1 MTTIRIQRA
10 AGIVTLVPQ
19 DATGGQ
25 PSAPTRAGAQP
36 TVLDDTPSLDVL
48 VLEVTGGHLSWSLL
62 AGQSLPAA
70 VLDDPE
76 SAQDWLWAVYGEDVA
91 LAVADTALSDA
102 DTALHADAAPHVTS
116 LAGADADADADRDG
130 DAARHHTLSAAPA
143 RPELVNALRRLAYA
157 HWAARWWP
165 ASTVDGVPALDP
177 DLLAAEITELTD
189 ACDTALDG
197 ADAEPFT
204 RPGSLTWFDRPP
216 GFRYTGGL
224 EPLDAGSAADQGRTA
239 DQSERLPASPPGRA
253 PNRGT
258 ARDDDHGPSESP
270 SHTPDQETARDD
282 DHGPSESPS
291 HTPDRG
297 TARDDIRGLSETSD
311 RADDYA
317 LAAGGSTPTDGGLI
331 VARGS
336 GEWDWRRCPPGI
348 LDAGENAV
356 SWQVTRTAE
365 ISTVRVSVVA
375 APDCRRVVPEHLRP
389 SVRVRS
395 AQSAPTDQAGATPSA
410 DVEFTAPL
418 HLRGDAWTG
427 VVQVPGPPET
437 SPEIT
442 IFVPNVGPADSP
454 HEESDIRA
462 RIRRF
467 ARLRLSEHTGDSL
480 LTAEA
485 AAAATDEDF

>member
-1 MTTIRIQRA
+1 MTAIRIQRA

-19 DATGGQ
+19 NATGGQ

-62 AGQSLPAA
+62 AGHSLPAA

-197 ADAEPFT
+197 ADAEP
-204 RPGSLTWFDRPP
+204 
-216 GFRYTGGL
+216 
-224 EPLDAGSAADQGRTA
+224 
-239 DQSERLPASPPGRA
+239 
-253 PNRGT
+253 
-258 ARDDDHGPSESP
+258 GPSESP
-270 SHTPDQETARDD
+270 SHTPDQE
-282 DHGPSESPS
+282 
-291 HTPDRG
+291 

-317 LAAGGSTPTDGGLI
+317 LAAGGSTPSDGGLI

-485 AAAATDEDF
+485 AAAEADEDF